1 MIFSHGAPKI
11 VKIIFRRV
19 VFFQRFVWNFQPNKN
34 RWKHIFLGLVHGC
47 KVSQKFFFRPRFF
60 FRNDSQPSP
69 LCIGVRPER
78 GVKVETVASWTL
90 SVQCNEVG
98 LGVFGPS

>member
-11 VKIIFRRV
+11 VNITPRRV
-19 VFFQRFVWNFQPNKN
+19 VLFQRFVWNFQPNKN
-34 RWKHIFLGLVHGC
+34 RWKHIFLRLVHGC
-47 KVSQKFFFRPRFF
+47 KVSQKLFFFDPDFF
-60 FRNDSQPSP
+60 CNDSQPSP

-98 LGVFGPS
+98 LGVF

>member
-1 MIFSHGAPKI
+1 MWFSFEHLRGIFNRTKTVGS
-11 VKIIFRRV
+11 IF
-19 VFFQRFVWNFQPNKN
+19 FG
-34 RWKHIFLGLVHGC
+34 GLVHGC

-78 GVKVETVASWTL
+78 GVQVETVASWTL

-98 LGVFGPS
+98 VGVFGPS